1 MNPMVEM
8 LIRKAEASPEIAS
21 NPMAASWLKTVK
33 GGNHEE
39 IEKLARNLCDSR
51 GVTVEQT
58 ISDAKRFFGV
68 PR

>member
-1 MNPMVEM
+1 MNPIVEM
-8 LIRKAEASPEIAS
+8 LVRKAEDSPEIAS
-21 NPMAASWLKTVK
+21 NHMAASWLKTIK
-33 GGNHEE
+33 SGNKEE
-39 IEKLARNLCDSR
+39 IEKLARNLCGSR

>member
-1 MNPMVEM
+1 MIEM
-8 LIRKAEASPEIAS
+8 LVRKAEETPEIAA
-21 NPMAASWLKTVK
+21 NPMASSWLKTIK
-33 GGNHEE
+33 SGNNEE

-58 ISDAKRFFGV
+58 IGDAKRFFGM